1 MRSNRILS
9 LYKIEKSVVERML
22 AMYLYNVWLLG
33 NLFYIEISLIS
44 KMSSPAERNVSVCQ
58 VINFFA
64 KTQNNVFLFSVHS
77 ALREKT
83 T

>member
-1 MRSNRILS
+1 MRSNGILS

-22 AMYLYNVWLLG
+22 VMYLYNVWLLG

-44 KMSSPAERNVSVCQ
+44 KMSSPAERHVSMSG
-58 VINFFA
+58 NTLFS
-64 KTQNNVFLFSVHS
+64 KTQNNVFSFSIHS

>member
-1 MRSNRILS
+1 MRSNGILS

-44 KMSSPAERNVSVCQ
+44 KMSSPAERNVSMSG
-58 VINFFA
+58 NKLFLLEP
-64 KTQNNVFLFSVHS
+64 KTMSFYLVYIQH
-77 ALREKT
+77 
-83 T
+83 